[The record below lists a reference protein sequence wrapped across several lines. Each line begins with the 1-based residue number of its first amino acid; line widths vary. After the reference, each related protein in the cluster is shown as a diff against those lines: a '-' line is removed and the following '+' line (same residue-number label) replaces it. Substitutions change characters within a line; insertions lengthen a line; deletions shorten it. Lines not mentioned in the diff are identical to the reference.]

1 MNANHA
7 FRPFASQSFL
17 FEHSTDNRLD
27 RFPITEQHLY
37 AAPTDSGSPGAG
49 GAGGRTEGSPDGTE
63 GGEIRDESGFGAGAG
78 VEDSAAGADQGTNR
92 GVDITEGGTDAGGTD
107 FGANMGTPEDTG
119 GIDVRSLS
127 GGNTGTTVSGGSI
140 PTDPSAGSDALDA
153 EPNLDAD
160 SEQDQ

>member
-7 FRPFASQSFL
+7 FRPFAPQSFL
-17 FEHSTDNRLD
+17 FEHSTDNGLD
-27 RFPITEQHLY
+27 RFLTFEPRLG

-63 GGEIRDESGFGAGAG
+63 GGEIRDESGLGAGAG
-78 VEDSAAGADQGTNR
+78 VEGSAAGVGQGTNR

-140 PTDPSAGSDALDA
+140 PTDPSGNPDALSA
-153 EPNLDAD
+153 EPNLGGD